1 MKTQGKPWLPAL
13 VAATAMVAVLGAA
26 MVAVAPSAL
35 ADEALITKGKEIALH
50 RQKGNCM
57 ACHQIAGVALP
68 GNIGPPLLA
77 MKARYP
83 DKAALRADIWDI
95 TQRNPHTMMPPFG
108 KHGILTDEEVD
119 AVTEYIHTL

>member
-1 MKTQGKPWLPAL
+1 MKTRSKFPA
-13 VAATAMVAVLGAA
+13 AALAA
-26 MVAVAPSAL
+26 AAAIAGVNIPSAL
-35 ADEALITKGKEIALH
+35 ADEALVAKGKEITLH

-57 ACHQIAGVALP
+57 ACHLIVGVALP

-83 DKAALRADIWDI
+83 DKAKLRADIWDM
-95 TQRNPHTMMPPFG
+95 TARNPHTMMPPFG
-108 KHGILTDEEVD
+108 KHGILTDAEID